1 MEGVH
6 CTIDETDRAIL
17 RILQS
22 DARESFIE
30 IARKLGVS
38 GGTVHARVGRM
49 KELGLIK
56 GSALL
61 VDYARLGYSVEA
73 FIGLKLVRA
82 HDCGTLMA
90 KLETL
95 PEVLEVHY
103 TTGAYSLFIKVMAR
117 SMQDLH
123 HILFERLQGFDEI
136 QSTETFVI
144 LDTSLSRQREL

>member
-1 MEGVH
+1 MDDVH

-30 IARKLGVS
+30 IARNLGVS

-61 VDYARLGYSVEA
+61 VDYAKLGYSVGA

>member
-1 MEGVH
+1 MDELH
-6 CTIDETDRAIL
+6 CTIDEIDRAIL
-17 RILQS
+17 RNLQS

-30 IARKLGVS
+30 IARNLGVS

-61 VDYARLGYSVEA
+61 VDYAKLGYSVEA

>member
-1 MEGVH
+1 MDELH
-6 CTIDETDRAIL
+6 CTIDEIDRAIL

-30 IARKLGVS
+30 IARNLGVS

-61 VDYARLGYSVEA
+61 VDYAKLGYSVEA

-123 HILFERLQGFDEI
+123 LILFERLQGFDEI

>member
-1 MEGVH
+1 MEDLH
-6 CTIDETDRAIL
+6 CFIDETDRAIL

-30 IARKLGVS
+30 IARNLGVS

>member
-1 MEGVH
+1 MDELH
-6 CTIDETDRAIL
+6 CTIDEIDRAIL

-30 IARKLGVS
+30 IARNLGVS

-49 KELGLIK
+49 RELGLIK

-61 VDYARLGYSVEA
+61 VDYAKLGYSVEA

-103 TTGAYSLFIKVMAR
+103 TTGAYSLFIKIMAR

>member
-1 MEGVH
+1 VESVH
-6 CTIDETDRAIL
+6 CAIDDTDRAIL

-30 IARKLGVS
+30 IARTLGVS

-56 GSALL
+56 GSALQ
-61 VDYARLGYSVEA
+61 VDYAKLGYSVEA

>member
-1 MEGVH
+1 MDELH
-6 CTIDETDRAIL
+6 CTIDEIDRAIL

-30 IARKLGVS
+30 IARNLGVS

>member
-1 MEGVH
+1 MDELH
-6 CTIDETDRAIL
+6 CTIDEIDRAIL

-22 DARESFIE
+22 DARESFLE
-30 IARKLGVS
+30 IARNLGVS

-61 VDYARLGYSVEA
+61 VDYAKLGYSVEA

>member
-30 IARKLGVS
+30 IARTLGVS

-144 LDTSLSRQREL
+144 LDTSLSRQRGL

>member
-1 MEGVH
+1 MDELH
-6 CTIDETDRAIL
+6 CTIDEIDRAIL

-30 IARKLGVS
+30 IARNLGVS

-61 VDYARLGYSVEA
+61 VDYAKLGYSVEA

-103 TTGAYSLFIKVMAR
+103 TTGAYSLFIKIMAR

>member
-1 MEGVH
+1 MDELR
-6 CTIDETDRAIL
+6 CTIDEIDRAIL
-17 RILQS
+17 RNLQS

-30 IARKLGVS
+30 IARNLGVS

-61 VDYARLGYSVEA
+61 VDYAKLGYCVEA

>member
-1 MEGVH
+1 VDELH
-6 CTIDETDRAIL
+6 CTIDEIDRAIL
-17 RILQS
+17 RNLQS

-30 IARKLGVS
+30 IARNLGVS

-49 KELGLIK
+49 KEQGLIK

-61 VDYARLGYSVEA
+61 VDYAKLGYSVEA

>member
-1 MEGVH
+1 
-6 CTIDETDRAIL
+6 
-17 RILQS
+17 
-22 DARESFIE
+22 
-30 IARKLGVS
+30 
-38 GGTVHARVGRM
+38 M
-49 KELGLIK
+49 KEQGLIK

-61 VDYARLGYSVEA
+61 VDYAKLGYSVEA

>member
-1 MEGVH
+1 MDELH
-6 CTIDETDRAIL
+6 CTIDEIDRAIL
-17 RILQS
+17 KILQS
-22 DARESFIE
+22 DARESFLE
-30 IARKLGVS
+30 IARNLGVS

-61 VDYARLGYSVEA
+61 VDYAKLGYSVEA

-103 TTGAYSLFIKVMAR
+103 TTGAYSLFIKIMAR

>member
-1 MEGVH
+1 MEDLH
-6 CTIDETDRAIL
+6 CVIDETDRAIL

-30 IARKLGVS
+30 IARNLGVS

>member
-1 MEGVH
+1 MDELH
-6 CTIDETDRAIL
+6 CTIDEIDRAIL

-30 IARKLGVS
+30 IARNLGVS

-61 VDYARLGYSVEA
+61 VDYAKLGYSVEA

>member
-1 MEGVH
+1 MVDLD
-6 CTIDETDRAIL
+6 CVIDDTDRAIL

-22 DARESFIE
+22 DARVSFIE
-30 IARKLGVS
+30 IARNLGVS

-61 VDYARLGYSVEA
+61 VDYAKLGYSVEA

-103 TTGAYSLFIKVMAR
+103 TTGAYSLFIKILAR

-123 HILFERLQGFDEI
+123 HILFERLQSFDEI

-144 LDTSLSRQREL
+144 LDTSLSRQREP